1 MQRTHA
7 QAQRKTPPVKPK
19 IRVIKKVSLGDVSEI
34 KLKRTD
40 TTLDLSQKAK
50 RAEEEKKKKGK
61 WRGALKDF
69 IVVGSCTLGGGQ
81 RCSEWQ
87 NGWCQLGELV

>member
-1 MQRTHA
+1 MKSHHQTNRITRKQCNTRDTVGRRTHA
-7 QAQRKTPPVKPK
+7 QAQRETLPVKPK

-50 RAEEEKKKKGK
+50 RAEEEKEEEKEKGK
-61 WRGALKDF
+61 
-69 IVVGSCTLGGGQ
+69 GG
-81 RCSEWQ
+81 RR
-87 NGWCQLGELV
+87 